1 MPQAHLIL
9 ERRTKISV
17 KKRPIWIPVSTGI
30 IVSDDKVLIG
40 MRPKEKNL
48 PGLWEFPGGKIEL
61 GESPEQA
68 LARELEEEL
77 GITSKADKLLMAVTH
92 DYSGA
97 GILLLFYLVK
107 FWQGEPKNLHHQEI
121 KWVKWSELANYD
133 LPEANKKVLP
143 DLTEFVKK
151 SLA

>member
-1 MPQAHLIL
+1 
-9 ERRTKISV
+9 
-17 KKRPIWIPVSTGI
+17 
-30 IVSDDKVLIG
+30 

-68 LARELEEEL
+68 LTRELNEEL
-77 GITSKADKLLMAVTH
+77 GITSKVERLLMAVTH

-107 FWQGEPKNLHHQEI
+107 FWQGEPKNLHHQEV
-121 KWVKWSELANYD
+121 KWVNWNELNKYE

-143 DLTEFVKK
+143 QLIKEVERVD
-151 SLA
+151 